1 MAETP
6 DRRTYLLLLQDA
18 SASGRRQAYELLRQM
33 GLSVPIQ
40 HGETALEVIA
50 TADEAEAANAS
61 GLFSA
66 CLKAPMKKEH
76 LERLSPSQADVV
88 AGWNQR
94 MSEAGQKAS
103 RSTIHVGTSWN
114 DPRMQAPGP
123 YTAIH
128 PAAFAEVLSRYN
140 LAPTAAA
147 KRLKPL
153 EGAAVGRFERR
164 LGSKLGDVRLARHL
178 ARLSLHLPPA
188 YRQVME
194 RLPPEAVEELSR
206 LATSGG
212 QEGR

>member
-1 MAETP
+1 MAETA
-6 DRRTYLLLLQDA
+6 DRRTYLLLLADA
-18 SASGRRQAYELLRQM
+18 TASGRRQAYELLRR
-33 GLSVPIQ
+33 LSLTVPIQ
-40 HGETALEVIA
+40 HGETAVEIVA
-50 TADEAEAANAS
+50 TADEAEAATAS

-88 AGWNQR
+88 ATWNER
-94 MSEAGQKAS
+94 MSESGRKVS
-103 RSTIHVGTSWN
+103 RSTIHVGMSWN
-114 DPRMQAPGP
+114 DTRMQAPGP
-123 YTAIH
+123 YTAID
-128 PAAFAEVLSRYN
+128 PAAFAEVLGRYG

-153 EGAAVGRFERR
+153 EGAAVGRFERK
-164 LGSKLGDVRLARHL
+164 LESKLGDARLARHL

-194 RLPPEAVEELSR
+194 QLPPEAIQELSR